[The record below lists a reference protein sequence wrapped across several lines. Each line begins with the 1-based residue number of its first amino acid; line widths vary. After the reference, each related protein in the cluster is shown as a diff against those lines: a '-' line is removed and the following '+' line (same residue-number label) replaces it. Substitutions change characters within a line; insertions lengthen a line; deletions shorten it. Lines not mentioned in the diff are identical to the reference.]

1 MGRLKTILLWMTGLI
16 LVRWVWLIYKFIFV
30 SAARLVSGGNRVLQ
44 ERTALNRRLE
54 KTVAEIAQPI
64 NEAIQRK
71 WATQQEEWRAEAER
85 EVAGMEEGDMTD
97 DQSDEL
103 QKLKAEI
110 AALRTASGGA
120 GTLLPKAAIQSLL
133 AMGVVLCIAGLA
145 FLVLASS
152 GIEDWQ
158 YPFLMVTLLFLGLAC
173 IPLIFYGD
181 EVTQAQERRKVKWDY
196 ENLEAIEAS
205 QGLRQREAETEAYET
220 EAVVLNASAR
230 HAQAHAR
237 MADLEAERAKN
248 APKEIEAT
256 EPRRTKRAICT
267 YCNHINYAAASG
279 IPGQRVGYFAN
290 NRCSSCREDAALVYD
305 G

>member
-1 MGRLKTILLWMTGLI
+1 MTGLI
-16 LVRWVWLIYKFIFV
+16 LVRWVWLFYKFIFV
-30 SAARLVSGGNRVLQ
+30 GAARLVSGGNRVLQ

-54 KTVAEIAQPI
+54 ETVAEIAQPI

-85 EVAGMEEGDMTD
+85 EVAGMEGGDMTD

-110 AALRTASGGA
+110 AALRRESGGA

-158 YPFLMVTLLFLGLAC
+158 YPFLVVTLLFLGLAC
-173 IPLIFYGD
+173 IPLIIYGD
-181 EVTQAQERRKVKWDY
+181 EVTQAQEQRKVQWDY
-196 ENLEAIEAS
+196 ENREAIEAS
-205 QGLRQREAETEAYET
+205 QGLRQREAETDAYET

-237 MADLEAERAKN
+237 MAELEAERAKN

-256 EPRRTKRAICT
+256 EPRRTSRAICR
-267 YCNHINYAAASG
+267 YCNHIDYVFGAPG
-279 IPGQRVGYFAN
+279 IPGQMVGFSR
-290 NRCSSCREDAALVYD
+290 NRCSSCREDDALVYD